1 MNKYTKVALIFMSS
15 SLSFS
20 VLASTT
26 VSSVATFKATA
37 VKNSFSISNEQ
48 NFKENTSLKVKENVK
63 IEKED
68 FVELGTG
75 KKIPANVQKTVTD
88 FYWSS

>member
-1 MNKYTKVALIFMSS
+1 MNKYTKVALILMSS

-20 VLASTT
+20 AFASTT
-26 VSSVATFKATA
+26 VSSVVTFKATA
-37 VKNSFSISNEQ
+37 VKNSFNINNQE
-48 NFKENTSLKVKENVK
+48 NFKENTSLTVKENVK

-75 KKIPANVQKTVTD
+75 KKIPTNVQKTVTD
-88 FYWSS
+88 FYWSN